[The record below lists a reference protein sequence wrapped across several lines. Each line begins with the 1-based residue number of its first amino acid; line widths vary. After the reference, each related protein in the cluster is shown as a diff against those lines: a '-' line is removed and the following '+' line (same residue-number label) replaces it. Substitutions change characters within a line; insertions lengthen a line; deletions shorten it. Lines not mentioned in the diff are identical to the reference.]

1 MKDIRKRLQASLRL
15 LKVLMVATII
25 GAAAAASYAEKVE
38 DLPQPTDYVSD
49 FAHVLSP
56 DAVAR
61 IDRICTQLDNQAHA
75 QIAVV
80 TVRNLDGDDAADFAT
95 RLFEK
100 YKIGAKGTDRGV
112 LILLAVDDHKYFINT
127 GYGVEGILPD
137 GKTGDIGRTMVSY
150 LRAGDYDGAVL
161 TSVTGVAQVIADD
174 AKVTLDQNDL
184 AQAPAPVEHDSINVV
199 KLIFFIIFFI
209 LFVAFRLLRFFGGWF
224 TGGWWGSGPWMGG
237 GYGGG
242 MGGGRGGFGGGGGFG
257 GFGGGG
263 TGGGG
268 AGGSW

>member
-1 MKDIRKRLQASLRL
+1 MKEIRIRLQASLRL
-15 LKVLMVATII
+15 LTVLLLGTL
-25 GAAAAASYAEKVE
+25 AAASFAEKVE
-38 DLPQPTDYVSD
+38 DLPQPTGYVSD
-49 FAHVLSP
+49 FAHVLTP
-56 DAVAR
+56 ATILRVDAL
-61 IDRICTQLDNQAHA
+61 CKQLDDEAHA

-95 RLFEK
+95 RLFER

-112 LILLAVDDHKYFINT
+112 LILLAIDDHKWFINT

-137 GKTGDIGRTMVSY
+137 GKTGDIGRSMVQY

-161 TSVTGVAQVIADD
+161 KGVSDVATVIADD
-174 AKVTLDQNDL
+174 AKVTLDPNEL
-184 AQAPAPVEHDSINVV
+184 APAAAPAEQESLGTI
-199 KLIFFIIFFI
+199 KLVFIIIFII
-209 LFVAFRLLRFFGGWF
+209 LFLLFRVFRFFGGMF
-224 TGGWWGSGPWMGG
+224 LGGWWGGGPWNGG

-242 MGGGRGGFGGGGGFG
+242 MGGGGGFGDGGGFG

>member
-1 MKDIRKRLQASLRL
+1 MKEIRIRLQASLRL
-15 LKVLMVATII
+15 LTVLVLGMV
-25 GAAAAASYAEKVE
+25 AAASLAEKVE

-56 DAVAR
+56 EAILRADS
-61 IDRICTQLDNQAHA
+61 ICKQLDDEAHA

-80 TVRNLDGDDAADFAT
+80 TVRNLDGDDAADYAT

-112 LILLAVDDHKYFINT
+112 LILLAIDDHKWFINT

-137 GKTGDIGRTMVSY
+137 GKTGAIGRSMVEY

-161 TSVTGVAQVIADD
+161 KGVTSVATVIADD
-174 AKVTLDQNDL
+174 AKVTLDPNDL
-184 AQAPAPVEHDSINVV
+184 APAPAPTQHESLGTL
-199 KLIFFIIFFI
+199 KLIFIIIFII
-209 LFVAFRLLRFFGGWF
+209 LFLVSRVLRFFGGWF
-224 TGGWWGSGPWMGG
+224 LGGWWGGGPWMGG

-242 MGGGRGGFGGGGGFG
+242 GGGFDGFGGGS
-257 GFGGGG
+257 